1 MQPKDMAH
9 ELKGAVYQGGGVTI
23 TVLSVDEQ
31 FPDGERVMV
40 EDQNGRK
47 WSASVEALQNRSW
60 EIEGGY
66 KKEEAGIVT
75 SLEQITQTLVDLRKQ
90 TEGADMQKAK
100 LFAQVKNEK
109 LYIEEYDTFADYCE
123 SIGYTRQYVYML
135 IRIYN
140 LPIVS
145 EAQPEIGT
153 MAANAIVS
161 IAKKLKL
168 INSQISELIG
178 YAKEHTA
185 KETAD
190 HCQQVSLI
198 AQTGKPGES
207 GELALP
213 KALARQTQLL
223 QRKSDLES
231 ELDEINKELS
241 ELNQIIRD
249 LSD

>member
-1 MQPKDMAH
+1 MQPKDIAR
-9 ELKGAVYQGGGVTI
+9 ELKGAVYQGEGVTI

-75 SLEQITQTLVDLRKQ
+75 SLEQITQTLIDLRKQ
-90 TEGADMQKAK
+90 TEAADMQKAE
-100 LFAQVKNEK
+100 LFAQVKNGK
-109 LYIEEYDTFADYCE
+109 LYVEEYDTFADYCE

-140 LPIVS
+140 LPIVG

-168 INSQISELIG
+168 INSEIAKLIG

-190 HCQQVSLI
+190 HCQQVKLI
-198 AQTGKPGES
+198 VQTSEPNES
-207 GELALP
+207 DELTLP
-213 KALARQTQLL
+213 KALAKQTQLL
-223 QRKSDLES
+223 QRRGDLES
-231 ELDEINKELS
+231 ELDEINKELH
-241 ELNQIIRD
+241 ELGQIIQD
-249 LSD
+249 LSA